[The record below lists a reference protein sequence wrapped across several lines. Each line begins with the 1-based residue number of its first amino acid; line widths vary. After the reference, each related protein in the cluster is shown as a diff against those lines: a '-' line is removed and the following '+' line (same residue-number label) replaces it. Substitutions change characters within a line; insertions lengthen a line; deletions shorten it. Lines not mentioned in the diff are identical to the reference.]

1 MLTLVEGNILE
12 DRSEALVNTVNCVGV
27 MGRGVALQ
35 FKNAYPGNFKAYE
48 KACKAG
54 EVVPGHMYVF
64 NTGNLFGARWIVNFP
79 TKRHWRGASKI
90 EDIEA
95 GLKDLVRIIKEYHIK
110 SIALPPLG
118 CGLGGL
124 NWNDVSAIIERE
136 LSGLAGVEV
145 KVYKPSSSLSVTV
158 KNIEVPKMT
167 TAVASYIMLIDGYLK
182 GMIDPFVRL
191 LELHKLA
198 YFDQEAG
205 EPLKLKFIKHYYGPY
220 APELR
225 HVLHRLEGHYITG
238 YGAGGDDP
246 AKPLFLLAG
255 AVNEASEFLANNPES
270 KERLERVLTLVSGF
284 ESPNAM
290 ELMASVHYLM
300 KTEGYSDLD
309 SIYNGVHSWNV
320 KKRRFTRDQIERVV
334 NTLKTHEFV
343 G

>member
-1 MLTLVEGNILE
+1 
-12 DRSEALVNTVNCVGV
+12 
-27 MGRGVALQ
+27 
-35 FKNAYPGNFKAYE
+35 
-48 KACKAG
+48 
-54 EVVPGHMYVF
+54 MYVF